1 VFREISLPIRRSTV
15 FGALK
20 SRVALW
26 LLLAKYG
33 EVSSKPMRNYG
44 ETNQTQPVFSLAV
57 SILSRVRPHVRQ
69 NGNANEGTSDWLL
82 GFSPKCRASS
92 ASIFAAT

>member
-1 VFREISLPIRRSTV
+1 LNRPAFSVFREISLPIRRSTV

-33 EVSSKPMRNYG
+33 EVSSNPMRNYG
-44 ETNQTQPVFSLAV
+44 ETNQTQHVFSLAV
-57 SILSRVRPHVRQ
+57 SHPLACTASRPTKWQRQ
-69 NGNANEGTSDWLL
+69 
-82 GFSPKCRASS
+82 RRHQ
-92 ASIFAAT
+92 